1 MTDRISTQPSQQS
14 SRATKI
20 YIRVMFIRIG
30 EIDTLNEKYQAHAT
44 IKARWPVDF
53 NKLSADLSAD
63 DQKDLADGK
72 SVVLQKYAN
81 THWHPQLYVEN
92 ALGELKEQITYR
104 VSKSGIDN
112 NIYVCEQRDIKG
124 LFWEKLELQHFP
136 SDVQDLSISIASML
150 YDDKVLLTADPNLL
164 SGINRESFV
173 DQQEWSLYKHV
184 DTEERY
190 VTEFLGRD
198 FDEDDDEPNSK
209 EDRKRSIL
217 TVTCHAGLYLI
228 K

>member
-1 MTDRISTQPSQQS
+1 
-14 SRATKI
+14 
-20 YIRVMFIRIG
+20 
-30 EIDTLNEKYQAHAT
+30 
-44 IKARWPVDF
+44 
-53 NKLSADLSAD
+53 
-63 DQKDLADGK
+63 
-72 SVVLQKYAN
+72 
-81 THWHPQLYVEN
+81 
-92 ALGELKEQITYR
+92 LKEQIRYTAKR
-104 VSKSGIDN
+104 SNDDN
-112 NIYVCEQRDIKG
+112 AFYVCEHRDIKG

-136 SDVQDLSISIASML
+136 CDVQDLSISVASTL

-164 SGINRESFV
+164 SGVNRESFV